1 MSALT
6 DSLIKMA
13 TNQKWQMASC
23 DTNESKTR
31 LAYWNTLLKQHE
43 DIFKQQGA
51 GIVQNKH
58 TASVSLTFTYI
69 YIYQAEQHEHPIG
82 LVFHRW
88 WTFLPR
94 HSFSLSFCHFA
105 LGRVVACLSLFAR
118 NDWLECVCIQKRF
131 MRAAGNNE
139 VTAAE
144 SGRDGFQFVQSK
156 CGVKD
161 SLHIP

>member
-69 YIYQAEQHEHPIG
+69 YIYQAEQHEHPIR

-118 NDWLECVCIQKRF
+118 NDLCVYTKEVHESCWEQWGNSSWKRQ
-131 MRAAGNNE
+131 RWVSICA
-139 VTAAE
+139 
-144 SGRDGFQFVQSK
+144 K
-156 CGVKD
+156 
-161 SLHIP
+161 